1 MGATLQGYIS
11 QYLTS
16 SNTTGSTGTTPSSS
30 TLPTTSTPAGA
41 RRGTKRPQP
50 LPRPI
55 LISDSESDP
64 PTPPKSARL
73 SPGPPAPALPNLLE
87 GVTIPAGPPR
97 TFDECSVAYAP
108 P

>member
-1 MGATLQGYIS
+1 MGKIEDIQGPGDLLGWDDLPAGDQATLQGYIS

-16 SNTTGSTGTTPSSS
+16 SNTTGSTGTPTPPSS
-30 TLPTTSTPAGA
+30 TLPTTSNPAGA
-41 RRGTKRPQP
+41 RRGTKRSP

-73 SPGPPAPALPNLLE
+73 SP
-87 GVTIPAGPPR
+87 
-97 TFDECSVAYAP
+97 AP
-108 P
+108 PPPSLR